1 MTSARLGIIA
11 LALCCLA
18 GACVGIYDAISAYNA
33 RYRSEAKMRLYQ
45 PLAENGNPDAQFEL
59 GVMYHSGFGAPVDL
73 PKSLFWHRKAATQHS
88 AKAERNL
95 ASAYYNGEGVSKNYT
110 LAHDWLTKAAK
121 QGDEEAQRLVRQMEE
136 KGLVAPTD
144 LAAPFEF
151 ILPPNFKSEELLA
164 PPPSPP
170 QGGYIP
176 NPHRWLKLGK

>member
-18 GACVGIYDAISAYNA
+18 GACVGIYDAISAYNV

-73 PKSLFWHRKAATQHS
+73 PKSLFWYRKAAAQHS

-95 ASAYYNGEGVSKNYT
+95 ASAYYNGEGVEKD
-110 LAHDWLTKAAK
+110 LAQAAFWFRRAAAD
-121 QGDEEAQRLVRQMEE
+121 GDRYSQHNIGQMYAVGEGVERDKTRARYWFDQENMSAEERRLVE
-136 KGLVAPTD
+136 GLYMKD
-144 LAAPFEF
+144 
-151 ILPPNFKSEELLA
+151 
-164 PPPSPP
+164 
-170 QGGYIP
+170 
-176 NPHRWLKLGK
+176 